1 MSQMKK
7 IVFLGSK
14 SDSTKFVFNGLK
26 KHIDFSAVIIEDPPN
41 KIDLFQRR
49 LKKLGWLETLGQIL
63 FIVFASKIIHVLSKR
78 KRKRL
83 LHELNLDSSQI
94 DPEITYFVQSVNSTR
109 TIEIL
114 KEINPDLV
122 IVNGTRIIAKKVLNA
137 ISSVFINT
145 HVGITPKY
153 RGVHGGYWALAN
165 NDMQH
170 FGVTV
175 HKIDAGID
183 TGEVLYQKVILPTSS
198 DNFSTYPLLQT
209 AEGIKLI
216 LNVIEDFNFEG
227 LRSTQSLVNESK
239 LWYHPTLWGYLYL
252 RIKKGIK

>member
-1 MSQMKK
+1 MSQMEK

-26 KHIDFSAVIIEDPPN
+26 KHVDFSAVIIEDPPK
-41 KIDLFQRR
+41 KINLFQKK

-94 DPEITYFVQSVNSTR
+94 DPEITCFVESVNSTR
-109 TIEIL
+109 SIEIL

-137 ISSVFINT
+137 ISGVFINT

-153 RGVHGGYWALAN
+153 RGVHGGYWALVN
-165 NDMQH
+165 NDKRH

-175 HKIDAGID
+175 HIIDAGID

-209 AEGIKLI
+209 AAGIKLV
-216 LNVIEDFNFEG
+216 LKVIENGKAGE
-227 LRSTQSLVNESK
+227 LHPTQSITNESK
-239 LWYHPTLWGYLYL
+239 LWHHPTLWGYLYL
-252 RIKKGIK
+252 RIVKGIK

>member
-1 MSQMKK
+1 
-7 IVFLGSK
+7 
-14 SDSTKFVFNGLK
+14 
-26 KHIDFSAVIIEDPPN
+26 
-41 KIDLFQRR
+41 
-49 LKKLGWLETLGQIL
+49 
-63 FIVFASKIIHVLSKR
+63 
-78 KRKRL
+78 
-83 LHELNLDSSQI
+83 
-94 DPEITYFVQSVNSTR
+94 
-109 TIEIL
+109 
-114 KEINPDLV
+114 
-122 IVNGTRIIAKKVLNA
+122 
-137 ISSVFINT
+137 VFINT